1 MSEKEKKVFEQDVN
15 KKELDSVSGGD
26 REYCAKVGFNPHV
39 ERECSFNM
47 NDPCRRDIAKY

>member
-15 KKELDSVSGGD
+15 EKELDSVSGGGD
-26 REYCAKVGFNPHV
+26 EICAKVGFNPHV